1 MIRQFVNI
9 DWNLAHECC
18 CQLYAWCQQAGEI
31 TRQDSRRPLKT
42 MFFPNFQK
50 GKFSK
55 NAVKKCADPTVK
67 FFRLTITFPL
77 LAEVFSWKITFPWL
91 PANGFFQNSK
101 SWQEFTLI
109 SRMPRERKNSLQA
122 GVEMYWSARKNTML
136 ISLFL
141 SFCWRFAGTF
151 FNTSSPFLCLPV

>member
-1 MIRQFVNI
+1 MDLSARMLSTVR
-9 DWNLAHECC
+9 LVPARRRRM
-18 CQLYAWCQQAGEI
+18 EI
-31 TRQDSRRPLKT
+31 TRQDTRRPLKT
-42 MFFPNFQK
+42 MFFPSFQK

-141 SFCWRFAGTF
+141 SFCWRFAVTF